1 MDEQVE
7 NIKMPPN
14 SVEAEQSVLGGLMLD
29 NRAFE
34 TVSERLQPEDFFR
47 VQHRQIYKVICTL
60 AEQEKPFDVLTL
72 SDELKDIEELETAGG
87 LAYLS
92 DLVESTPSA
101 ANIAAYADIVK
112 EKALLRRLAEA
123 ATDIAEG
130 AYANM
135 GNDPLDMISD
145 AEKRIAE
152 VAEGGG
158 KKDSGPEHVNPIMSR
173 TLEKIE
179 ELFQM
184 EDGLT
189 GLTTGFDNLDE
200 RTNGFQPAD
209 LVIIAGRPSMGK
221 TTFAMNLCENALLG
235 SDLPVLVFSL
245 EMPKEAILM
254 RMYSSVGRIP
264 SGKLRSG
271 KLDEEDWPK
280 LTSAFNMLK
289 DKPLY
294 IDDTPGLTPQEMR
307 ARCRRVYRENNNR
320 LGLVMVD
327 YLQLMQVAGKS
338 EGRTQEISEISRS
351 LKAIGKE
358 FDCPVL
364 ALSQLNRSLEQ
375 RPNKRPVMSD
385 LRESGAIEQ
394 DADIIAFIYR
404 DEVYNEDSPD
414 KGIGEI
420 IIGKHRN
427 GEIGTDRLAFI
438 GKYTRF
444 ENLAPGYFEGREFD
458 DE

>member
-1 MDEQVE
+1 MDDQVE

-123 ATDIAEG
+123 ATDIADG
-130 AYANM
+130 AYNNM

-179 ELFQM
+179 ELF
-184 EDGLT
+184 
-189 GLTTGFDNLDE
+189 
-200 RTNGFQPAD
+200 
-209 LVIIAGRPSMGK
+209 
-221 TTFAMNLCENALLG
+221 
-235 SDLPVLVFSL
+235 
-245 EMPKEAILM
+245 
-254 RMYSSVGRIP
+254 
-264 SGKLRSG
+264 
-271 KLDEEDWPK
+271 
-280 LTSAFNMLK
+280 
-289 DKPLY
+289 
-294 IDDTPGLTPQEMR
+294 
-307 ARCRRVYRENNNR
+307 
-320 LGLVMVD
+320 
-327 YLQLMQVAGKS
+327 
-338 EGRTQEISEISRS
+338 
-351 LKAIGKE
+351 
-358 FDCPVL
+358 
-364 ALSQLNRSLEQ
+364 
-375 RPNKRPVMSD
+375 
-385 LRESGAIEQ
+385 
-394 DADIIAFIYR
+394 
-404 DEVYNEDSPD
+404 
-414 KGIGEI
+414 
-420 IIGKHRN
+420 
-427 GEIGTDRLAFI
+427 
-438 GKYTRF
+438 
-444 ENLAPGYFEGREFD
+444 
-458 DE
+458 

>member
-1 MDEQVE
+1 MDDQVE